1 MLMPSFSIWSVIS
14 FSMSHFSGQ
23 VQKTKTKAELP
34 DMPVIEIVQMLM
46 QEDEFSTVKNCCWAG
61 STWSLPFKLKVRLN
75 PSCFRMNTQLE
86 YDHSAALKSFVFFYF
101 VYYWVQTQHSAVSPV
116 GLSVIKGFNPNHSGA
131 ALTTIASLKKKHNQ
145 QHLYK
150 DRQQQQQVADWEPFR
165 MESLFS
171 RLSLVL
177 AEVTSQDEPRK
188 LTSRQTEAN
197 RLQEPCALTRL

>member
-101 VYYWVQTQHSAVSPV
+101 VYYWVHTQHSAVSSV
-116 GLSVIKGFNPNHSGA
+116 GLSVIKGLT
-131 ALTTIASLKKKHNQ
+131 LTTVELLSQQLHHWKRNTISNIFTRTDSSSSRSLTENPSEWK
-145 QHLYK
+145 
-150 DRQQQQQVADWEPFR
+150 VCF
-165 MESLFS
+165 
-171 RLSLVL
+171 LV
-177 AEVTSQDEPRK
+177 SH
-188 LTSRQTEAN
+188 
-197 RLQEPCALTRL
+197 